1 MLQIID
7 TVEDRLNLK
16 MSSSHYKLDLSREK
30 KAARALFR
38 KHGLL
43 DISKNAN
50 ISFLPNIQPENKPF
64 NSILRCQL
72 LAETNRKMYYDGVV
86 TTGTATVSSY
96 ISIFKSDNQ
105 AEEVNS
111 FGITKLR
118 AATKTMS
125 KYLSK
130 ELQKEINIE
139 LKSSDKDKLK
149 MTYWRVYNLVEEEDD
164 DIFDFRTFYLTR
176 FKFRFLT

>member
-1 MLQIID
+1 MDSFLQIID

-16 MSSSHYKLDLSREK
+16 TSSSHHKLDLSREK
-30 KAARALFR
+30 KAARSLFR

-43 DISKNAN
+43 DISKKAN
-50 ISFLPNIQPENKPF
+50 ISFLPDIQHENKPF

-72 LAETNRKMYYDGVV
+72 LAETNRKTFYEGIV

-96 ISIFKSDNQ
+96 ISLFKSDNE

-130 ELQKEINIE
+130 ELQKEINVE
-139 LKSSDKDKLK
+139 LRSSDKDKLK
-149 MTYWRVYNLVEEEDD
+149 EIYWRVYSLIEEEEE
-164 DIFDFRTFYLTR
+164 
-176 FKFRFLT
+176 

>member
-1 MLQIID
+1 MFKIID
-7 TVEDRLNLK
+7 KVEDRLNLK
-16 MSSSHYKLDLSREK
+16 TSSSHKLDHSREK
-30 KAARALFR
+30 IAARSLFR
-38 KHGLL
+38 CHGLL
-43 DISKNAN
+43 DISKKAN
-50 ISFLPNIQPENKPF
+50 ISFLPGIQYGNKPF

-72 LAETNRKMYYDGVV
+72 LAESNRKMFYEGIV

-96 ISIFKSDNQ
+96 ISLFKSDNE

-125 KYLSK
+125 QYLSK

-149 MTYWRVYNLVEEEDD
+149 ETYWRVYNLFEEEDD
-164 DIFDFRTFYLTR
+164 HIF
-176 FKFRFLT
+176 